1 MVLVVE
7 VVQVMEEVVLVQ
19 CCEGPSSDRIGA
31 APDDGLDADTIDT
44 VDEEM
49 SVRVAEGR
57 PCCCWVG
64 TLPDK
69 VVGVF
74 AVFGH
79 ASVAKVLLFRGSSS
93 L

>member
-7 VVQVMEEVVLVQ
+7 VVQVMEEVVVQ
-19 CCEGPSSDRIGA
+19 YSDRTGGDA
-31 APDDGLDADTIDT
+31 GLDTVCNVDT

-49 SVRVAEGR
+49 SVSVVG
-57 PCCCWVG
+57 CCWTTVL

-79 ASVAKVLLFRGSSS
+79 ASVAKVLLLSGSSS

>member
-1 MVLVVE
+1 LVVE
-7 VVQVMEEVVLVQ
+7 VVQVMEEVVVQ
-19 CCEGPSSDRIGA
+19 YSDRTGG
-31 APDDGLDADTIDT
+31 DDGLDTVCNVDT

-49 SVRVAEGR
+49 SVSVVG
-57 PCCCWVG
+57 CCWTTVL

-79 ASVAKVLLFRGSSS
+79 ASVAKVLLLSGSSS

>member
-1 MVLVVE
+1 MTVLVVE
-7 VVQVMEEVVLVQ
+7 VVQVMEEVVVQ
-19 CCEGPSSDRIGA
+19 YSDRTG
-31 APDDGLDADTIDT
+31 DDGNDDCDVSVET
-44 VDEEM
+44 VDDEM
-49 SVRVAEGR
+49 SVSVVG
-57 PCCCWVG
+57 CCW

-79 ASVAKVLLFRGSSS
+79 ASVAKVLLLRGSSS

>member
-1 MVLVVE
+1 LTMVLVVE
-7 VVQVMEEVVLVQ
+7 VVQVMEEVVVQ
-19 CCEGPSSDRIGA
+19 YSDRTGG
-31 APDDGLDADTIDT
+31 DDGLDTVCNVDT
-44 VDEEM
+44 VEEEM
-49 SVRVAEGR
+49 SVSVVG
-57 PCCCWVG
+57 CCCTTVL

-79 ASVAKVLLFRGSSS
+79 ASVAKVLLLSGSSS

>member
-1 MVLVVE
+1 MTMVLVVE
-7 VVQVMEEVVLVQ
+7 VVQVMEEVVVQ
-19 CCEGPSSDRIGA
+19 YSDRTGG
-31 APDDGLDADTIDT
+31 DDGLDTVCNVDT

-49 SVRVAEGR
+49 SVSVVG
-57 PCCCWVG
+57 CCWTTVL

-79 ASVAKVLLFRGSSS
+79 ASVAKVLLLSGSSS

>member
-7 VVQVMEEVVLVQ
+7 VVQVMEEVVVQ
-19 CCEGPSSDRIGA
+19 YSDRTGG
-31 APDDGLDADTIDT
+31 DDGLDTPNVDT

-49 SVRVAEGR
+49 SVSVVG
-57 PCCCWVG
+57 CCWTTVL

-79 ASVAKVLLFRGSSS
+79 ASVAKVLLLSGSSS

>member
-7 VVQVMEEVVLVQ
+7 VVQVMEEVVVQ
-19 CCEGPSSDRIGA
+19 YSDRTGG
-31 APDDGLDADTIDT
+31 DDGLDKDCDECNVET
-44 VDEEM
+44 VDDEM
-49 SVRVAEGR
+49 SVSVVG
-57 PCCCWVG
+57 CCWT

-79 ASVAKVLLFRGSSS
+79 ASVAKVLLLRGSSS

>member
-1 MVLVVE
+1 MTMVLVVE
-7 VVQVMEEVVLVQ
+7 VVQVMEEVVVQ
-19 CCEGPSSDRIGA
+19 YSDRTGG
-31 APDDGLDADTIDT
+31 DDGLDTPNVDT

-49 SVRVAEGR
+49 SVSVVG
-57 PCCCWVG
+57 CCWTTVL

-79 ASVAKVLLFRGSSS
+79 ASVAKVLLLSGSSS

>member
-1 MVLVVE
+1 MTMVLVVE
-7 VVQVMEEVVLVQ
+7 VVQVMEEVVVQ
-19 CCEGPSSDRIGA
+19 YSDRTGG
-31 APDDGLDADTIDT
+31 DDGLDTVCNVDT

-49 SVRVAEGR
+49 SVSVVG
-57 PCCCWVG
+57 CCWTTVL

>member
-7 VVQVMEEVVLVQ
+7 VVQVMEEVVVQ

>member
-1 MVLVVE
+1 LTMVLVVE
-7 VVQVMEEVVLVQ
+7 VVQVMEEVVVQ
-19 CCEGPSSDRIGA
+19 YSDRTGG
-31 APDDGLDADTIDT
+31 DDGLDTVCNVDT

-49 SVRVAEGR
+49 SVSVVG
-57 PCCCWVG
+57 CCWTTVL

-79 ASVAKVLLFRGSSS
+79 ASVAKVLLLSGSSS

>member
-7 VVQVMEEVVLVQ
+7 VVQVMEEVVVQ
-19 CCEGPSSDRIGA
+19 YSDRTGG
-31 APDDGLDADTIDT
+31 DDGLDTPDECNVDT

-49 SVRVAEGR
+49 SVSVVG
-57 PCCCWVG
+57 CCWTTVL

-79 ASVAKVLLFRGSSS
+79 ASVAKVLLLSGSSS

>member
-1 MVLVVE
+1 MTMVLVLE
-7 VVQVMEEVVLVQ
+7 VVEVMEEVVVQ
-19 CCEGPSSDRIGA
+19 YSDRTGG
-31 APDDGLDADTIDT
+31 DDGLDTPNVDT

-49 SVRVAEGR
+49 SVSVVG
-57 PCCCWVG
+57 CCWTTVL

-79 ASVAKVLLFRGSSS
+79 ASVAKVLLLSGSSS

>member
-7 VVQVMEEVVLVQ
+7 VVQVMEEVVVQ
-19 CCEGPSSDRIGA
+19 YSDRTGG
-31 APDDGLDADTIDT
+31 DDGLDTVCNVDT

-49 SVRVAEGR
+49 SVSVVG
-57 PCCCWVG
+57 CCWTTVL

-79 ASVAKVLLFRGSSS
+79 ASVAKVLLLSGSSS

>member
-7 VVQVMEEVVLVQ
+7 VVQVMEEVVVQ
-19 CCEGPSSDRIGA
+19 CCEGPSSDRMG
-31 APDDGLDADTIDT
+31 APDDGLDAETIET

-49 SVRVAEGR
+49 SVSVAEGR
-57 PCCCWVG
+57 CCCWG

-79 ASVAKVLLFRGSSS
+79 ASVAKVLLFKGSSS

>member
-1 MVLVVE
+1 MTVLVVD
-7 VVQVMEEVVLVQ
+7 VVQVMEEVVVQ
-19 CCEGPSSDRIGA
+19 YSDRTG
-31 APDDGLDADTIDT
+31 DDGRDDIDTCCDIDGDT

-49 SVRVAEGR
+49 SVNVVG
-57 PCCCWVG
+57 CCW
-64 TLPDK
+64 TEPDK

-79 ASVAKVLLFRGSSS
+79 ASVAKVLLLRGSSS

>member
-1 MVLVVE
+1 MTMVLVVE
-7 VVQVMEEVVLVQ
+7 VVQVMEEVVVQ
-19 CCEGPSSDRIGA
+19 YSDRTGG
-31 APDDGLDADTIDT
+31 DDGLDTPNVET

-49 SVRVAEGR
+49 SVSVVG
-57 PCCCWVG
+57 CCWTTVL

-79 ASVAKVLLFRGSSS
+79 ASVAKVLLLSGSSS

>member
-1 MVLVVE
+1 MTMVLVVE
-7 VVQVMEEVVLVQ
+7 VVQVMEEVVVQ
-19 CCEGPSSDRIGA
+19 YSDRTGG
-31 APDDGLDADTIDT
+31 DDGLDTPDAECNVDT

-49 SVRVAEGR
+49 SVSVVG
-57 PCCCWVG
+57 CCWTTVL

-79 ASVAKVLLFRGSSS
+79 ASVAKVLLLSGSSS

>member
-44 VDEEM
+44 VDEE
-49 SVRVAEGR
+49 RHGGAG
-57 PCCCWVG
+57 
-64 TLPDK
+64 
-69 VVGVF
+69 
-74 AVFGH
+74 
-79 ASVAKVLLFRGSSS
+79 
-93 L
+93 